1 MGDKNVETTVA
12 TMLLCVGLLVGLSY
26 TGVHFPH
33 PLVPVAVVGLLL
45 VLADCLRWL
54 WVWGQWRSQ
63 LDETAG
69 GGVEND
75 RRGDNV

>member
-26 TGVHFPH
+26 MGAYFPH

-54 WVWGQWRSQ
+54 WVWGWWRSQ

-69 GGVEND
+69 GGVENG